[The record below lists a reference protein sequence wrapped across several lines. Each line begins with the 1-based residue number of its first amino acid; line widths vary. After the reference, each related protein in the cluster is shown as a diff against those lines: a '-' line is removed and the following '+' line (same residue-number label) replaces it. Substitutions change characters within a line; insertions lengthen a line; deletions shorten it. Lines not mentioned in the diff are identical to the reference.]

1 MLTAPT
7 RKVHLLKLKV
17 TSEKVLQE
25 CCRSCLW
32 VDSPLTVPTNG
43 KSTYKWK
50 IRDQSCKSSWILHV
64 LADFYRFM
72 KDIAFTN
79 ELKSGHFLCISLKP
93 LPNFCNQN
101 DRENDHTLKW
111 SLAQKRWQ
119 KSWKPWLWSIILV
132 CRYCTFDCSRAHFLP
147 RIWLQT
153 DWSLTS
159 NWLNVDSLFAS
170 WRGTILLPSLLF
182 SERESTNW
190 SVCF

>member
-1 MLTAPT
+1 MPNFCNQNDRENDRTLKWSRTYFSKNTSFKKKHFWFVLTAPT

-25 CCRSCLW
+25 CCRICLW
-32 VDSPLTVPTNG
+32 VDSPLTAPTNG
-43 KSTYKWK
+43 KSTYEWK

-79 ELKSGHFLCISLKP
+79 GLKSGYFLCISLKP

-111 SLAQKRWQ
+111 SLAQKRRQ

-132 CRYCTFDCSRAHFLP
+132 CRYCSVIVQLVT
-147 RIWLQT
+147 WK
-153 DWSLTS
+153 
-159 NWLNVDSLFAS
+159 
-170 WRGTILLPSLLF
+170 LLF
-182 SERESTNW
+182 RA
-190 SVCF
+190 